1 MFAFTGEKHKE
12 VGCLKDKKREL
23 EVRKDT
29 AHLGGEHEEPSEP
42 ATEGINDVTA
52 Y

>member
-1 MFAFTGEKHKE
+1 M
-12 VGCLKDKKREL
+12 GCLEDKEREL

-29 AHLGGEHEEPSEP
+29 AHLGGEREEPSEP
-42 ATEGINDVTA
+42 AAEGINEITA